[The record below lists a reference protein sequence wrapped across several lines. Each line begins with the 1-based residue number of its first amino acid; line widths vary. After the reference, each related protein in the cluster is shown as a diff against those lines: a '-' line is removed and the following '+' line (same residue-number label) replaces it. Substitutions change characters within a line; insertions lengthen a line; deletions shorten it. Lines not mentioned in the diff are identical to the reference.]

1 MPPTT
6 GSSPDGTNANVTFC
20 GLALHSTMRVPVA
33 MSRSVTSTVT
43 FAPEANVM
51 PAESNAA
58 SHPVKS
64 SVEPSFMTN
73 FEKFSAWTSRR
84 EYTSTVATL
93 PNGLARLAE
102 LESIDPPRSSVPPE
116 YVWLAFAAMYAPAPS
131 LTSLNLP
138 VSETVELLT
147 VFPDGTFR

>member
-1 MPPTT
+1 MVRP
-6 GSSPDGTNANVTFC
+6 
-20 GLALHSTMRVPVA
+20 
-33 MSRSVTSTVT
+33 VTSTVT
-43 FAPEANVM
+43 FAPEANEKLL
-51 PAESNAA
+51 ASYAL

-73 FEKFSAWTSRR
+73 FEKFSAWTSRD
-84 EYTSTVATL
+84 ENTSTVATL
-93 PNGLARLAE
+93 PNGFARLAE
-102 LESIDPPRSSVPPE
+102 LESIVPPRSSVPPE